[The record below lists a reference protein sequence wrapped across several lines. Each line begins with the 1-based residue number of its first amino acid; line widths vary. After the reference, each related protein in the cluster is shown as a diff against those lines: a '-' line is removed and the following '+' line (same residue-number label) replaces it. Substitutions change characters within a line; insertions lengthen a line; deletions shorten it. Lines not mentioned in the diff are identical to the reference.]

1 MLIKCCN
8 PECQAPIDYRQ
19 GRLMRFTGTPSSGND
34 PKNRHRIQHYWLC
47 GKCAELYVFDF
58 ESGTGVKLKPR
69 EQESSVENPSHF
81 TNSA

>member
-8 PECQAPIDYRQ
+8 PECQAPFDYRQ
-19 GRLMRFTGTPSSGND
+19 GRLIRFTGTPSSGND
-34 PKNRHRIQHYWLC
+34 PKNRRRIQHYWLC

-58 ESGTGVKLKPR
+58 ESGMGVKLKPR
-69 EQESSVENPSHF
+69 EQESSVENPFHF